1 MRIESNGG
9 GDRMLRRGISLVAR
23 PRAPLQHASMT
34 TTAAGRAFHALLD
47 TLHDADQTFLTGP
60 RAGMDALGVAEGYR
74 HLTHLLAYALDLY
87 LEADPERPVF
97 TALASPTQKILGDN
111 VDSRYHFAALR
122 GDRRY
127 RIRGRRG
134 NDVYLAFCVY
144 GGKPDGE
151 WSERVVANLSQRD
164 LVCDAAGGFTIVLA
178 AEPVPD
184 APNVITLAPDA
195 VCVITREY
203 YLDRGNIR
211 PATFAI
217 EALDPVSAPPPLDD
231 ATLARRLGAVA
242 TFVRETIQFAPLPS
256 GLPPNLLGPAMPWNP
271 GVPGWGT
278 PDNVYS
284 LGLFRLEPDEAL
296 VIEGRAPRCVYFGAQ
311 LWNRYM
317 QSLDYRYHRVSLNSS
332 EIAFEPDGSFRLVVA
347 HRDPGLPN
355 WIDTAGHREGVVFC
369 RWLQADALPEQPA
382 SRVIRLD

>member
-1 MRIESNGG
+1 M
-9 GDRMLRRGISLVAR
+9 
-23 PRAPLQHASMT
+23 

-47 TLHDADQTFLTGP
+47 TLRDADATFLEGP
-60 RAGMDALGVAEGYR
+60 RADMDALGVAEGYR

-87 LEADPERPVF
+87 LEGDAERPAF
-97 TALASPTQKILGDN
+97 TPLASPTQKILGDN
-111 VDSRYHFAALR
+111 VDSLYHFAPLR

-134 NDVYLAFCVY
+134 NEVYLAFCVY

-164 LVCDAAGGFTIVLA
+164 LACGDDGSFEIVLA
-178 AEPVPD
+178 PEPPPD
-184 APNVITLAPDA
+184 APNVIALASDA
-195 VCVITREY
+195 VCVIVRQY
-203 YLDRGNIR
+203 FLDRRDLR
-211 PATFAI
+211 PATFDIAP
-217 EALDPVSAPPPLDD
+217 LDPVAAPPPLDD

-256 GLPPNLLGPAMPWNP
+256 GLPPNLLGPPMPWSP
-271 GVPGWGT
+271 HTPGWGT

-296 VIEGRAPRCVYFGAQ
+296 IIEGRSRDCVYFGAQ

-317 QSLDYRYHRVSLNSS
+317 QSLDYRWHRVSLNAS
-332 EIAFEPDGSFRLVVA
+332 EIAFEPDGSFKLVVA
-347 HRDPGLPN
+347 HRNPGLPN
-355 WIDTAGHREGVVFC
+355 WLDTAGHREGVVFC
-369 RWLQADALPEQPA
+369 RWLQADAVPEQPTT
-382 SRVIRLD
+382 RLVTIA